1 MEDIVVA
8 HLQNQTVSPQGLLG
22 RDPLTLSA
30 GDVRRFARELTQ
42 ASGEPHVRIAFGGN
56 VTFDPLPEYV
66 LVHLACAGLVPV
78 FHAIEF
84 GQVTQT
90 LLDPHSQL
98 HCFKPDLI
106 FLHWEL
112 EHGIAGHEQ
121 RRAFVDSVC
130 ATVATA
136 LASTDAT
143 ILLSNFFD
151 HGDDGAG
158 LADWRGEP
166 DPQELFAEL
175 NRNIA
180 KQFRFEPRVQLVD
193 IARLTAQFGRS
204 RARDLRLYLLARI
217 PWHESFMP
225 LLADELTRHIKV
237 ALGRV
242 RKCLVVDLDNTLWAG
257 VLGEDGPRGVRVGK
271 GDATSEAHYRLQQKL
286 LVIKQRGILLAA
298 CSKNN
303 PEDVAEL
310 FRIRTDMPLR
320 AEDFVCMRIGWDS
333 KDQGLQHIA
342 AELNIGTDSLV
353 FLDDNPAEIEL
364 IRRALPEVECV
375 LLPQDSALSVSCL
388 DRIHSLDRALI
399 THEDW
404 DKSAHYRQGSAR
416 EAARR
421 QFVEL
426 PEYLRSLE
434 TTIELQPLSRDLV
447 ARAHQ
452 LFMKTNQFNATG
464 RRYGLG
470 ELQRCVDDASRI
482 AVMVHAKDRFGD
494 LGWIAAAIL
503 SRSQEPCAHL
513 DNLVISCRALGRGLE
528 VALLNSLKLI
538 CFELYPLEYLTAEY
552 RPSKKNSPVSEVF
565 PRAGFVLITPGDA
578 DIRRYQLSRDRSLYA
593 PCDWIR
599 VRARNLRALQ
609 GTAYSPSQWEDGPLS
624 FSSNLGLE

>member
-1 MEDIVVA
+1 M
-8 HLQNQTVSPQGLLG
+8 
-22 RDPLTLSA
+22 
-30 GDVRRFARELTQ
+30 
-42 ASGEPHVRIAFGGN
+42 
-56 VTFDPLPEYV
+56 
-66 LVHLACAGLVPV
+66 
-78 FHAIEF
+78 
-84 GQVTQT
+84 
-90 LLDPHSQL
+90 
-98 HCFKPDLI
+98 
-106 FLHWEL
+106 
-112 EHGIAGHEQ
+112 
-121 RRAFVDSVC
+121 
-130 ATVATA
+130 
-136 LASTDAT
+136 
-143 ILLSNFFD
+143 
-151 HGDDGAG
+151 
-158 LADWRGEP
+158 
-166 DPQELFAEL
+166 
-175 NRNIA
+175 
-180 KQFRFEPRVQLVD
+180 
-193 IARLTAQFGRS
+193 
-204 RARDLRLYLLARI
+204 
-217 PWHESFMP
+217 
-225 LLADELTRHIKV
+225 
-237 ALGRV
+237 
-242 RKCLVVDLDNTLWAG
+242 
-257 VLGEDGPRGVRVGK
+257 

-364 IRRALPEVECV
+364 VRRALPEVECV
-375 LLPQDSALSVSCL
+375 LLPQDSALLVSCL

-399 THEDW
+399 THEDA
-404 DKSAHYRQGSAR
+404 DKSAQYRQGSAR

-434 TTIELQPLSRDLV
+434 TTIELTPLSRDLV

-470 ELQRCVDDASRI
+470 ELQRCVDDDSCI

-494 LGWIAAAIL
+494 LGWIAAAL
-503 SRSQEPCAHL
+503 LTRSQQPGAHL

-538 CFELYPLEYLTAEY
+538 CFELNTLEYLTAEY

-565 PRAGFVLITPGDA
+565 PRAGFDLVTPADA
-578 DIRRYQLSRDRSLYA
+578 EIRRYQLSRERSLYE
-593 PCDWIR
+593 PCDWID
-599 VRARNLRALQ
+599 VRAHNLRALQ
-609 GTAYSPSQWEDGPLS
+609 GTMAPFLWEDGPLS
-624 FSSNLGLE
+624 FASNRSLE